1 MTSLRADLVW
11 LQLPIAIFALKAAF
25 VLTIVCLVLL
35 VLPASVAPT
44 GKKTADEKDGEAE
57 TRVST
62 IVYGAVFGLGMPM
75 FLLAPT
81 FEGPGAWRQLLQHLT
96 ESLGGLLLLLM
107 IFPMP
112 GIFLAPVFRFW
123 RRGLSTLYR
132 FVRAVVVPAKASIP
146 S

>member
-1 MTSLRADLVW
+1 MTSIRADLVW

-25 VLTIVCLVLL
+25 VLTCVCLVLL
-35 VLPASVAPT
+35 LVPGSTARNGGA
-44 GKKTADEKDGEAE
+44 ADEKAGEAV

>member
-1 MTSLRADLVW
+1 MTSIRADLVW

-25 VLTIVCLVLL
+25 VLTCVCLVLL
-35 VLPASVAPT
+35 LVPGSTARNGGA
-44 GKKTADEKDGEAE
+44 ADEKAGEAV

-62 IVYGAVFGLGMPM
+62 IVYGAVFGLGMPV

-81 FEGPGAWRQLLQHLT
+81 AQGTSAVTQLIQHLT
-96 ESLGGLLLLLM
+96 DSLGGLLLLLM

-123 RRGLSTLYR
+123 RRGLVTLFR
-132 FVRAVVVPAKASIP
+132 VARAAFVPAGATIP
-146 S
+146 